1 MQIFWTYDIIYIY
14 ISMYV
19 PVTSTHDSV
28 VAMMRMLSP
37 VTIVHEMD
45 SIVIVAVI
53 VVRERKSNMI

>member
-1 MQIFWTYDIIYIY
+1 MFQTYDYIYIY

-53 VVRERKSNMI
+53 VVRERKSKMI